1 MALFGC
7 TFTNRK
13 VGSRDMGAA
22 MSALLADGII
32 SGMGL
37 TKNGATLNVAKGYM
51 IACGRV
57 IGNDAALALTMTQSS
72 GYARVVIKIDLT
84 GTATASTFAQ
94 LSTRIDYASTA
105 DGFSALVQDD
115 VNDGTHTTYEV
126 ALCIL
131 KLNSSGIDSVVDKLP
146 AAGLPASALTN
157 RSVTNDK
164 IGLQEVKWENIR
176 DAAITGSKIDDDNT
190 YPHNVGIRHGTA
202 STTSAILEAIP
213 KSGQIYLKHS

>member
-1 MALFGC
+1 MAERSPSPLPCPVYLG
-7 TFTNRK
+7 
-13 VGSRDMGAA
+13 GA
-22 MSALLADGII
+22 LARRWEELAPELQKLGTLD
-32 SGMGL
+32 
-37 TKNGATLNVAKGYM
+37 ALNVDL
-51 IACGRV
+51 CGKYILAENEYLRV
-57 IGNDAALALTMTQSS
+57 
-72 GYARVVIKIDLT
+72 
-84 GTATASTFAQ
+84 
-94 LSTRIDYASTA
+94 
-105 DGFSALVQDD
+105 SALVQDD

-176 DAAITGSKIDDDNT
+176 DDAITGSKIDKDNT

-202 STTSAILEAIP
+202 STTSAFLEAIP